1 MTHFDMTTTE
11 LKKTIEL
18 PLIFLDLPKDIQDLV
33 FECNYEHR
41 EQMKIVLDQLIN
53 YIFCIN
59 CDKIIAPSLLN
70 RVNCC
75 SSICMYQ
82 LQDDPYHIHM

>member
-1 MTHFDMTTTE
+1 MTTTE
-11 LKKTIEL
+11 LKKTIDL
-18 PLIFLDLPKDIQDLV
+18 PLIFLDLPKDIQDIV

-41 EQMKIVLDQLIN
+41 SNMKIVLDQLLN

-70 RVNCC
+70 LVNCC